1 MKSHFVKM
9 LLHKLLLLLLLLLAA
24 AAAAAALVSGTLCL
38 LYYQLPDKMKLQWNL
53 PEQPGL
59 LSDYLTKILIGSIIS
74 QFCYF
79 KMNLP
84 IGDTSHKRPPKPDIK
99 GGRLWEVP
107 LNIICKQ
114 KPKQKLFTKKS
125 SEHLPQF
132 LTTVDTGLQK
142 SS

>member
-1 MKSHFVKM
+1 MKM

-84 IGDTSHKRPPKPDIK
+84 VGDTSRPKPDIK

-107 LNIICKQ
+107 LYVICVN
-114 KPKQKLFTKKS
+114 KS
-125 SEHLPQF
+125 LNKNYLRRSPLSIF
-132 LTTVDTGLQK
+132 LSFSPL
-142 SS
+142 